1 VTDPSP
7 SRNPGSWSDGAPPA
21 SGHAGQVRSENPF
34 GVELVYDPD
43 RRRPNT
49 GRPPAPAS
57 RLMQFEGLRGMSTRG
72 SVYARYFA
80 AFAAIVVGSAV
91 IHSMLAPTR
100 WQTAGQ
106 WMLLSAAL
114 MVLTAVAGTMVY
126 TNQRNEIIEQAR
138 HFIFGLALFPGLGFA
153 VLLRASADFFSGPA
167 AQGDAFASML
177 GNALPILYFITVLI
191 PPLVFIKTIAG
202 LRNLH
207 RSNLD
212 NEEYMR
218 LYTRQDEL
226 AR

>member
-1 VTDPSP
+1 VTTPPAHQRS
-7 SRNPGSWSDGAPPA
+7 SGSWSDGAPMGP
-21 SGHAGQVRSENPF
+21 QVRDTNPF
-34 GVELVYDPD
+34 GVEMVYDPD

-49 GRPPAPAS
+49 GRPASPAA
-57 RLMQFEGLRGMSTRG
+57 RLLQFEGLRGLSTQAA
-72 SVYARYFA
+72 VYVRYSA
-80 AFAAIVVGSAV
+80 AFAAILVGSAV
-91 IHSMLAPTR
+91 IHALVAPTR
-100 WQTAGQ
+100 WATAGQ
-106 WMLLSAAL
+106 WMLLAAAL
-114 MVLTAVAGTMVY
+114 MVLTAAAGTMVY

-153 VLLRASADFFSGPA
+153 VLMRASADFFAGPA